1 MTGRQSVGMSEVD
14 DTIYFVPHKPTPNLA
29 IEIGKPKGI
38 DDGLW
43 AELTPKQK
51 VVVAHRV
58 LCVSEYRKE
67 MV

>member
-1 MTGRQSVGMSEVD
+1 MTGGQNVEAGMDYV
-14 DTIYFVPHKPTPNLA
+14 IQRKPIPNLRT
-29 IEIGKPKGI
+29 EIGKPKGI
-38 DDGLW
+38 DDALW